1 MKPWL
6 FILSVNIISL
16 IMLMAIG
23 FGILTGIGTACQWK
37 RLNLIYKWFV
47 NIFVLFFKPLKKD
60 SKLYGDYC
68 LTNNDCASSG
78 NFICD
83 KNRCSCSTTNWYSD
97 TQCVSRYSYLASCS
111 SSAQCLDNLVCV
123 SNATSGLTLCQCNPN
138 YFFSSTASYCGKR

>member
-1 MKPWL
+1 MIREY
-6 FILSVNIISL
+6 FCS
-16 IMLMAIG
+16 
-23 FGILTGIGTACQWK
+23 
-37 RLNLIYKWFV
+37 
-47 NIFVLFFKPLKKD
+47 FFKPLKKD

-68 LTNNDCASSG
+68 LTSNDCASSG

-138 YFFSSTASYCGKR
+138 YFYSSTASYCGKRKEMKDFKKLFQLKHF